1 MEFEKIKFEHLQ
13 FTRAKEPHP
22 VANFRM
28 LLTAEHVE
36 TLGYSALMN
45 GTVVKDQ
52 FGDIPIPFKIDS
64 ALIYLPDPVN
74 PDSTDRYPADAVKGL
89 KLKRTKDAQYELWF
103 TAHFPATFRYALVD
117 LHLKYKDGDM
127 PMRIETRQGEL
138 TEDDGTKVNLSGGQV
153 VDAEFRDPEVDDEQ
167 EPIENFRRPA
177 AEPEV
182 IRAPRGEKRR
192 HRIPQASGST
202 GSAATAH

>member
-1 MEFEKIKFEHLQ
+1 MRLGREMEFEKIKFEHLQ

-89 KLKRTKDAQYELWF
+89 KLYGAFPGHFSVRLGRF
-103 TAHFPATFRYALVD
+103 TP
-117 LHLKYKDGDM
+117 
-127 PMRIETRQGEL
+127 
-138 TEDDGTKVNLSGGQV
+138 
-153 VDAEFRDPEVDDEQ
+153 
-167 EPIENFRRPA
+167 
-177 AEPEV
+177 
-182 IRAPRGEKRR
+182 
-192 HRIPQASGST
+192 
-202 GSAATAH
+202 